1 VTTQTFGRYVIKEI
15 VGRGG
20 MSTVYLAHDPR
31 FGRDVALKVMST
43 AFQNDPTFRG
53 RFEREARTIATLE
66 HPSIVPVY
74 DFGEDEDQ
82 LYLVMRYMPGGSLA
96 ERIIEGPIAIDEALA
111 IVKPIASALDHAHK
125 HGIIHRDLKPGNILF
140 DEYNNAFLSDF
151 GIVKVAEATSSLTG
165 SGVIGTP
172 AYMSPEQVHGDQQ
185 LDGRSDIYT
194 LGIIL
199 YEMLTTR
206 KPFRADTPVKLM
218 MAHVLTPAPSI
229 LDAKPDLPT
238 GFDNIIQKTLSK
250 KPEDRYANG
259 REFTQALTLTITG
272 SFKLPA
278 IPPFES
284 PTIATNSAAELG
296 DLRTMTAAG
305 LTVGEQNTVATEPP
319 VLPESGG
326 GRKRPWRWPWLLVGL
341 IGLAALSF
349 AIYYNLDPN
358 QNITLTPETTPV
370 VEVAFQTTPTGGVPT
385 PTPSHTPSPTPSRT
399 PTRTPTPTTTAT
411 PELPTPTP
419 ERRFIARSAGGA
431 DIEAIRYGDGAN
443 IIILVGGLHAGF
455 APASVELAQQMIDH
469 FALNP
474 EAIPDN
480 ATIYIVANANPDS
493 PLNPG
498 NLAGRFN
505 ANGVDL
511 NRNWG
516 CRWAQ
521 DATISGQTVI
531 GSGGTAPFSEP
542 EVEGLSEFILSQN
555 PVAVIFWEARA
566 AGGLVSPGS
575 CQSEPI
581 ISTDLAQLYGTAA
594 EYAIR
599 DFEAITQ
606 QQVTGDGTNWLDDQE
621 VPAIAVLLPDYN
633 DADFE
638 HNLAGVLAVLEAVAQ
653 E

>member
-1 VTTQTFGRYVIKEI
+1 
-15 VGRGG
+15 
-20 MSTVYLAHDPR
+20 
-31 FGRDVALKVMST
+31 
-43 AFQNDPTFRG
+43 
-53 RFEREARTIATLE
+53 
-66 HPSIVPVY
+66 
-74 DFGEDEDQ
+74 
-82 LYLVMRYMPGGSLA
+82 
-96 ERIIEGPIAIDEALA
+96 
-111 IVKPIASALDHAHK
+111 
-125 HGIIHRDLKPGNILF
+125 
-140 DEYNNAFLSDF
+140 
-151 GIVKVAEATSSLTG
+151 
-165 SGVIGTP
+165 
-172 AYMSPEQVHGDQQ
+172 MSPEQVHGDQQ

-305 LTVGEQNTVATEPP
+305 LTVAEQNTVATEPP

-326 GRKRPWRWPWLLVGL
+326 GRKRPWRWQWLLVGL

-349 AIYYNLDPN
+349 AVYYNLDPN
-358 QNITLTPETTPV
+358 QNLTLTPEITPI

-566 AGGLVSPGS
+566 AEGLVSPGS

-581 ISTDLAQLYGTAA
+581 VSTDLAQLYGTAA

-638 HNLAGVLAVLEAVAQ
+638 HNLAGVLAVLEAVTQ

>member
-326 GRKRPWRWPWLLVGL
+326 GRKRPWRWQWLLVGL

-555 PVAVIFWEARA
+555 PVAVIFWEARTA
-566 AGGLVSPGS
+566 EGLVSPGR
-575 CQSEPI
+575 CQSESI
-581 ISTDLAQLYGTAA
+581 VSADLAQLYGTAA

-638 HNLAGVLAVLEAVAQ
+638 HNLAGVLAVLEAVTQ